1 MAAVLDI
8 VVFGQRW
15 DHRRAAFDLSDSSE
29 NDFGPAV
36 VGLDAASDLDGAA
49 DQTAYVPNIFQIVS
63 EDNDREWTR
72 HLVFTEVEE
81 VNSFG
86 ADFHPHHFA
95 GYAFG
100 FSDVLPSFIGGNAVG
115 RKQASGETAGERN
128 CDQAMPIDVEHAP
141 NSRNENWARL

>member
-72 HLVFTEVEE
+72 HLVFAEVKE
-81 VNSFG
+81 VNSFRP
-86 ADFHPHHFA
+86 DFHSQYFA

-100 FSDVLPSFIGGNAVG
+100 FADVLAGFVDRDAIGSGQQG
-115 RKQASGETAGERN
+115 RAYQDS
-128 CDQAMPIDVEHAP
+128 DEH
-141 NSRNENWARL
+141 RE